1 MLQVWA
7 KNGELVFERK
17 LDEPITN
24 WSISTNKFMFQES
37 NQPNKIF
44 ILILVNEGSPKM
56 YDISLPDDKGTNY
69 EYGSINAIQDF
80 VTKKSLTKS
89 GKSRNFVDLFKT

>member
-1 MLQVWA
+1 
-7 KNGELVFERK
+7 
-17 LDEPITN
+17 
-24 WSISTNKFMFQES
+24 
-37 NQPNKIF
+37 
-44 ILILVNEGSPKM
+44 M